1 MPRIAIVVCLLALLS
16 GCSLN
21 DPNRNG
27 KVRNSMASVHA
38 GKVLSDAGSSLK
50 PYHPDYDL
58 MIFGRRHYDE
68 STTTLHLYTLY
79 DFLKVS
85 PEPGPDHF
93 VIAYDKATRKTYL
106 RSDLRSNEN
115 MDSGLARSS
124 GKK

>member
-1 MPRIAIVVCLLALLS
+1 MTKTTLAAFLLALLS
-16 GCSLN
+16 GCIEDLSRIEKL
-21 DPNRNG
+21 RY
-27 KVRNSMASVHA
+27 SMAHVHA
-38 GKVLSDAGSSLK
+38 QKVLSDAGSSLS
-50 PYHPDYDL
+50 PYHPDYEL
-58 MIFGRRHYDE
+58 MVFWRYYIDE
-68 STTTLHLYTLY
+68 CTPKTLHECKLY